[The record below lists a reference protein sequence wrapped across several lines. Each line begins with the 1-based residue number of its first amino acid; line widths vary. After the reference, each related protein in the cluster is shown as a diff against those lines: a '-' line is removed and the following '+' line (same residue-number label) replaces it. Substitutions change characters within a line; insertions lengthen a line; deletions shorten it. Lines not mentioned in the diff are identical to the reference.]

1 MVPQV
6 GLGHKR
12 SAALFNDLVRKAS
25 PAMVFAFSEDRE
37 PTAFFI
43 VVLSKVVALIFC
55 VAIALRAVGVL
66 STDPIA
72 EIKHWLPWLGRVRI
86 RCNATIRSP
95 RWR

>member
-1 MVPQV
+1 
-6 GLGHKR
+6 
-12 SAALFNDLVRKAS
+12 
-25 PAMVFAFSEDRE
+25 
-37 PTAFFI
+37 
-43 VVLSKVVALIFC
+43 VVALIFC